1 MHARFEIL
9 CLLAVM
15 SLAGGRSVAE
25 DKFDFRTHFYFK
37 HMPGEWVTEG
47 EFKGADG
54 NVIKLKEE
62 WKAEV
67 LGDNTL
73 VIEGRRQL
81 NDDSQNYKWTITHN
95 PDTGLFEAAYR
106 ISDDN
111 PETLR
116 FEINLSEAEMKMEM
130 TGFLGSGNGKA
141 VIVDTFSGNDRDTF
155 KGEVTLTDDSGVTT
169 LSGTLKSTRT
179 KKQP

>member
-9 CLLAVM
+9 CLLALM
-15 SLAGGRSVAE
+15 SLAGGRAMAE
-25 DKFDFRTHFYFK
+25 DKFDFKSHFFLK
-37 HMPGEWVTEG
+37 HMLGEWVTEG
-47 EFKGADG
+47 DLKSADG

-81 NDDSQNYKWTITHN
+81 NDDSQKYKWTITHN
-95 PDTGLFEAAYR
+95 PATDLFEAAHR
-106 ISDDN
+106 FSEDN
-111 PETLR
+111 PETQR
-116 FEINLSEAEMKMEM
+116 FEINFSEAEMKMEM
-130 TGFLGSGNGKA
+130 TGFLGSGNAKA
-141 VIVDTFSGNDRDTF
+141 VIVDTFSGDDRDTF
-155 KGEVTLTDDSGVTT
+155 KGEVTLTDDSGGTT